1 MAKVKLNTS
10 KCKGCLLCIR
20 FCPKAVFSEGR
31 KLNDKGFKPVQV
43 GAEYVCIGC
52 GQCVQVCPECAIEI
66 TP

>member
-1 MAKVKLNTS
+1 M
-10 KCKGCLLCIR
+10 CIR